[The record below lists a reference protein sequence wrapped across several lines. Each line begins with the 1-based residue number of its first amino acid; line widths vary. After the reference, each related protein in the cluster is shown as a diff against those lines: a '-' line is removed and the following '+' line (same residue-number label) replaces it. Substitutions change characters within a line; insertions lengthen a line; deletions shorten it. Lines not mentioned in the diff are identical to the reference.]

1 MDDFDVNLLHYSKN
15 EWCLKLVNILTPLI
29 IDGYKS
35 ILSESIKLCNK
46 NNEEEKYL
54 MTFQNF
60 ISRIPKWNQSIIE
73 TETKR
78 ILEKSGCEYL
88 EDIITCV
95 HIIQLKTLTA
105 MRVGNKQKKI
115 DINIPKLDEFIHKTY
130 INVARKIYK
139 NIYLY
144 EQNIA
149 LLEAQKNNR
158 EIEKIIE
165 ESIINTIRDSIPIEM
180 FLKVYMDETVEE
192 DVTEEIKEDIIEE
205 PIEQPIE
212 KPIQEP
218 IEKPIEKPIESQILT
233 SNNSNEDDTKTKISF
248 NDIDS
253 VKNSENE
260 IINVE
265 APKTIDRLEEISEIR
280 NQQRKEEEECEEE
293 NEKISI
299 SNENISLGDMDVH
312 VLYEPKIDVLPDLLL
327 NDVEV
332 LT

>member
-15 EWCLKLVNILTPLI
+15 EWCLKLVNILTPLVS
-29 IDGYKS
+29 DGYKS

-78 ILEKSGCEYL
+78 ILEKSGCEHL

-149 LLEAQKNNR
+149 PLEAQKNNR

-205 PIEQPIE
+205 PIEKPIE
-212 KPIQEP
+212 NP
-218 IEKPIEKPIESQILT
+218 IEKPIEKPIESQIIT
-233 SNNSNEDDTKTKISF
+233 YNNSNEDDTKTKISF

-260 IINVE
+260 IINVD

-280 NQQRKEEEECEEE
+280 NQQRKEEEEGEEE

-312 VLYEPKIDVLPDLLL
+312 ILDEPKIDILPDLLL
-327 NDVEV
+327 DDVEV